1 MKLSDLS
8 IRRPVF
14 AWVLMFSL
22 IFFGVLA
29 FQKLGINLNPD
40 VEYPTISIRYDY
52 PGASPSVVDK
62 DVIEPVESSLVS
74 MEGIKSM
81 TSEAERGGGRIR
93 LEFDLNRDIDFALQ
107 EVSSLLTRA
116 QRNLPDNI
124 EPPRVSKANADDS
137 PILRLVIRSKD
148 LSFRDLMILFRDR
161 IQDQIST
168 VEGVAEVDAY
178 GFHEPLLRIDLK
190 ANKLKQFQ
198 LTPSDIVAS
207 LQREHSELPAGRFE
221 FGDQERLL
229 RVMGEAKTP
238 EDFKELPIS
247 RRGGSPNY
255 QNLTLDQVA
264 QIYEGTENIRRFSR
278 QNLVPSLGMAVR
290 KQRGVNAVA
299 TADRVKAKIE
309 EINRYLP
316 KDTELK
322 VNFDSTRFV
331 RASISELIFTLILSA
346 ILTSIVCWIFVGSFS
361 AASNL
366 LLAIPTAIIGAFIF
380 LYLLGFTLNTFS
392 ILGLA
397 LAIGVVVDDA
407 IVMLENITRY
417 MQLGYTR
424 LEAAVLGAREI
435 TFAVIA
441 TSVALISIFI
451 PISFLQGLEGRFFF
465 EFALT
470 ISIAVALSSL
480 EALTLAPMRCSQF
493 LKIKPRT
500 SRFGRAFESWID
512 KIRTRFSQSLSRV
525 LLFPKI
531 FTLGA
536 LGLFVLSLG
545 IFKWMPTELEPPQ
558 DRSAMFIIFI
568 APEGSSLRYTDQKI
582 KAFEKIVLEH
592 PDVKSFVTSTGGFG
606 SGGEGN
612 RGNGV
617 IVLNDPNERSK
628 TQFEIAS
635 ELRKRTREV
644 SGIRIIVRDRFG
656 SPLAGRRGSP
666 IEFTIS
672 GPDPELQRKAFFELK
687 ERMDK
692 DEMILDTRSND
703 VDLLPE
709 IHFLPDRKKAA
720 DRGVEIASIAESI
733 NLAVGGVTATQYT
746 NEGRRFDVFVQLEE
760 KGRRQKSDLKDLL
773 IRNNRGELLPLLEVV
788 EIKES
793 LGPQKIYREDRVKG
807 IRVDASIAEGGKLG
821 EQIKKIET
829 WADEILPK
837 DYFIKFSAS
846 PAEKLWE
853 ALIIM
858 ALGLLVA
865 YLVLAIQFNSFVDP
879 LLVFLAVPF
888 GLTGSVIAL
897 FFTQQSLNL
906 YSAIG
911 ILLTMGI
918 VMKNSIL
925 LIEFTNQLR
934 DRGLEILE
942 ALKEAARTRL
952 RPILMTNLA
961 TLAAALPPALALGPG
976 AETRIP
982 MAIAIIGG
990 VFLSVIF
997 TIYIVPCAYLWLSPN
1012 RLPPVAIEKIRQ
1024 KHVS

>member
-22 IFFGVLA
+22 IFFGVMA

-40 VEYPTISIRYDY
+40 VEYPTISIRYSY
-52 PGASPSVVDK
+52 SGASPSVVDK
-62 DVIEPVESSLVS
+62 DIIEPVESVLVS

-93 LEFDLNRDIDFALQ
+93 LEFDLRRDIDFALQ
-107 EVSSLLTRA
+107 EVNTLLTRA
-116 QRNLPDNI
+116 QRNLPKEV
-124 EPPRVSKANADDS
+124 EPPVVSKTNADDD
-137 PILRLVIRSKD
+137 PILRLVLTSKD

-168 VEGVAEVDAY
+168 VEGVGEVDAFGY
-178 GFHEPLLRIDLK
+178 HEPLLRVDLN
-190 ANKLKQFQ
+190 ANRLRQFQ

-229 RVMGEAKTP
+229 RVMGEAESP
-238 EDFKELPIS
+238 EDFKDLPIS

-255 QNLTLDQVA
+255 QRLTLDQVA
-264 QIYEGTENIRRFSR
+264 KIYEGTENIRRYSR
-278 QNLVPSLGMAVR
+278 QNQVPSLGMAVR

-299 TADRVKAKIE
+299 TADRVKEKIE

-316 KDTELK
+316 SGTELK
-322 VNFDSTRFV
+322 VNFDATKFIRD
-331 RASISELIFTLILSA
+331 SISELIFTLILSA
-346 ILTSIVCWIFVGSFS
+346 LLTSLVCWLFVGSFS

-366 LLAIPTAIIGAFIF
+366 LLAIPTAIVGTFIF

-397 LAIGVVVDDA
+397 LAIGIVVDDA

-417 MQLGYTR
+417 MQLGYNR
-424 LEAAVLGAREI
+424 LEASVLGAREI
-435 TFAVIA
+435 SFAVIA
-441 TSVALISIFI
+441 TTVALISIFL
-451 PISFLQGLEGRFFF
+451 PITFLGGLEGRFFF
-465 EFALT
+465 EFAVT

-480 EALTLAPMRCSQF
+480 EALTLAPMRCSKF
-493 LKIKPRT
+493 LTIGPRT
-500 SRFGRAFESWID
+500 TWLGKKFEKLLD
-512 KIRTRFSQSLSRV
+512 KIRQGYSKSLDRV
-525 LLFPKI
+525 LEFPRT
-531 FTLGA
+531 FTLGSI
-536 LGLFVLSLG
+536 LLFTLSLG
-545 IFKWMPTELEPPQ
+545 ILKWMPTELEPPQ
-558 DRSAMFIIFI
+558 DRGAMFVIFI
-568 APEGSSLRYTDQKI
+568 APEGSSLQYTDEKI

-592 PDVKSFVTSTGGFG
+592 PDVKSFVTSVGGFG

-617 IVLNDPNERSK
+617 IVLSDRDQREKSQFDIATEIRS
-628 TQFEIAS
+628 
-635 ELRKRTREV
+635 RTREV

-656 SPLAGRRGSP
+656 SPLSGRRGSP

-672 GPDPELQRKAFFELK
+672 GPDPEVQRELFFRLK
-687 ERMDK
+687 NQMDE
-692 DEMILDTRSND
+692 DADILDTRSND
-703 VDLLPE
+703 VDLIPE
-709 IHFLPDRKKAA
+709 IHFIPDRKKAA
-720 DRGVEIASIAESI
+720 ERGVEVASIAEAI

-746 NEGRRFDVFVQLEE
+746 QDGRRFDVFVQLEE
-760 KGRRQKSDLKDLL
+760 KNRRQKSDLKDLL

-793 LGPQKIYREDRVKG
+793 FGPQKIYREDRVKG
-807 IRVDASIAEGGKLG
+807 IRVDASIAQGGRLG
-821 EQIKKIET
+821 DQVKKIET
-829 WADEILPK
+829 WASEILPE
-837 DYFIKFSAS
+837 DYFVKFSES
-846 PAEKLWE
+846 PAEKLWD

-865 YLVLAIQFNSFVDP
+865 YLILAIQFNSFIDSA
-879 LLVFLAVPF
+879 LVFLAVPF
-888 GLTGSVIAL
+888 GITGSVL
-897 FFTQQSLNL
+897 FLFMAQQSLNL
-906 YSAIG
+906 FSAIG

-934 DRGLEILE
+934 DQGLEVID
-942 ALKEAARTRL
+942 AIKQACRTRL

-961 TLAAALPPALALGPG
+961 TLSAALPPALALGPG

-982 MAIAIIGG
+982 MAIAILGG
-990 VFLSVIF
+990 VALSVVF
-997 TIYIVPCAYLWLSPN
+997 TVYIVPCAYFWLRP
-1012 RLPPVAIEKIRQ
+1012 RRALPLAIEAIQ
-1024 KHVS
+1024 KRESA